1 MGASGTAIVI
11 TAITA
16 SLLVVYLWLAEVRTR
31 WKAMAL
37 ATFALALFLFSAAAP
52 PVVFAAGL
60 AIQALLGVALSV
72 YFKAGL

>member
-1 MGASGTAIVI
+1 MGASGTAIVL

-16 SLLVVYLWLAEVRTR
+16 SLLIVFLWLAEVRTR
-31 WKAMAL
+31 WKATAL
-37 ATFALALFLFSAAAP
+37 ATFAFALFLFTTAAP

-60 AIQALLGVALSV
+60 AIQALLGIALSV